1 LLKPFT
7 VSLDL
12 VFICLQVVGRR
23 TTKCSQC
30 RRDFTWQGG
39 RIF

>member
-7 VSLDL
+7 VNLDF

-23 TTKCSQC
+23 TPKCSQS
-30 RRDFTWQGG
+30 RRGFTWQGG